1 MALAGGGKVNFVK
14 YAQTVLHNKDLPA
27 RENIL
32 IWAIFHMAERQFF
45 FLPVL
50 PKGRITKGEMNDGH
64 NPGTQ
69 IP

>member
-32 IWAIFHMAERQFF
+32 VWAIFHMAEGSSSS
-45 FLPVL
+45 FLSYL
-50 PKGRITKGEMNDGH
+50 REG
-64 NPGTQ
+64 
-69 IP
+69 